1 MLRVSPNGRSYV
13 VDWIRTNL
21 IAGITT
27 ARVMAPD
34 GREFPLPARSDAL
47 WPLMNL
53 LASHGLS
60 NPTPVL
66 DLRKRRMRAVA
77 GAVMEVVRDKGRGRG
92 LAWARRGLDRRKRRA
107 SAFGHPVAEQSEVAG
122 PALDTEW
129 CVADQARSWRVTW

>member
-1 MLRVSPNGRSYV
+1 VLRVSPNGRSYV

-53 LASHGLS
+53 LVSYGLS

-77 GAVMEVVRDKGRGRG
+77 GAVMEVVRDKGRAGPGPGPGPDGDWAAGNAGRAPSGTRSRNRVRLPGPHSIRSGVSPIRRGRG
-92 LAWARRGLDRRKRRA
+92 
-107 SAFGHPVAEQSEVAG
+107 E
-122 PALDTEW
+122 
-129 CVADQARSWRVTW
+129 

>member
-1 MLRVSPNGRSYV
+1 V
-13 VDWIRTNL
+13 VGWIRTNL

-53 LASHGLS
+53 LVSYGLS

-77 GAVMEVVRDKGRGRG
+77 GAVMEVVRDKGRAG
-92 LAWARRGLDRRKRRA
+92 AWARAWQGLDRRKRRA
-107 SAFGHPVAEQSEVAG
+107 SAFGHPVAEQSECLGQVAG